1 MVQTPQLSAITKLLE
16 NLVMPNFPNITKFD
30 VTVNNDNNLDPI
42 PNVKV
47 FLKEWDEDDENNI
60 DWAIKE
66 VLKYLSI
73 KYHYIVFDLDK

>member
-1 MVQTPQLSAITKLLE
+1 MVQTPQLLSITKLLE

>member
-16 NLVMPNFPNITKFD
+16 NLVMPKFPNITKFD